1 MQRVMAAAAL
11 QRELLTEEEEREKE
25 GVGEVQGTREPLM
38 IKRKRGWATG
48 VPSVPQLAGI
58 QQ

>member
-25 GVGEVQGTREPLM
+25 GEGEVQGAREPLM
-38 IKRKRGWATG
+38 IKR
-48 VPSVPQLAGI
+48 
-58 QQ
+58 

>member
-1 MQRVMAAAAL
+1 MAAATL